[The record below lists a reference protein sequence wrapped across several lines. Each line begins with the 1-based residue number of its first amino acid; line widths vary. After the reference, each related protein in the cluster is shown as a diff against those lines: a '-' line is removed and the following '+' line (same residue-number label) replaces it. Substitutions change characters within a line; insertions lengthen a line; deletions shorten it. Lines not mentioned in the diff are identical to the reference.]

1 VKPDAENKIE
11 QESVLDLVLPALERA
26 AQRAREEALA
36 HSTDL
41 IVWQNNQ
48 VRRISPKEMREQAAE
63 YTVKKITD

>member
-1 VKPDAENKIE
+1 MKPDAENKIE

-63 YTVKKITD
+63 YTVNKITD

>member
-63 YTVKKITD
+63 YTVNKITD